1 MFPMRLAPRFARSLR
16 LILPL
21 ALAGVALGACS
32 SSKDV
37 TQFACP
43 RFGGLDTATQQVKF
57 RPGDGK
63 DLTDVMYM
71 VRLGSV
77 QRKCEYD
84 KSGVAIEMTV
94 GFGLEL
100 GPANPDRNATFQ
112 YFVAIADADS
122 NVLAKEV
129 FPVTLA
135 FPANV
140 GFVEKTDQLDQRI
153 PLPRGRSASAY
164 QIIVGL
170 QLTEAEL
177 EYNRQAGPKR

>member
-1 MFPMRLAPRFARSLR
+1 MRFAPRFLR

-21 ALAGVALGACS
+21 ALVGAALAACDS
-32 SSKDV
+32 TRGV
-37 TQFACP
+37 TQYACP
-43 RFGGLDTATQQVKF
+43 RFGGLETATQQVKF

-71 VRLGSV
+71 VRLDSV
-77 QRKCEYD
+77 QRKCQYD
-84 KSGVAIEMTV
+84 KNGVAIEMSV
-94 GFGLEL
+94 GFALEL

-122 NVLAKEV
+122 NVMAKEV

-140 GFVEKTDQLDQRI
+140 GYVEKKDVLDQRI
-153 PLPRGRSASAY
+153 PLPVNRSASAY
-164 QIIVGL
+164 QILVGL

-177 EYNRQAGPKR
+177 EYNRQAQLKR

>member
-1 MFPMRLAPRFARSLR
+1 MRFAPRLLR

-21 ALAGVALGACS
+21 ALAGAALAACDS
-32 SSKDV
+32 TRGV
-37 TQFACP
+37 TQYACP
-43 RFGGLDTATQQVKF
+43 RFGGLETAIQQVKF
-57 RPGDGK
+57 RAGDGK

-71 VRLGSV
+71 VRLDSV
-77 QRKCEYD
+77 QRKCQYD
-84 KSGVAIEMTV
+84 KTGVAIEMTV
-94 GFGLEL
+94 GFALEL
-100 GPANPDRNATFQ
+100 GPANPDRNASFQ

-129 FPVTLA
+129 FPVTLT

-140 GFVEKTDQLDQRI
+140 GYVEKKDILDQRI
-153 PLPRGRSASAY
+153 PMAQGRTASGY

-177 EYNRQAGPKR
+177 EYNRQVNLKR